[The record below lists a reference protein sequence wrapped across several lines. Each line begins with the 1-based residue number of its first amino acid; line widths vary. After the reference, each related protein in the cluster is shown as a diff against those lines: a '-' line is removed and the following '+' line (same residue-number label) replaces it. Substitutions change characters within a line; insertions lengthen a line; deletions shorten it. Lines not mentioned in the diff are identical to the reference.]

1 MTHAQTIY
9 GAVLLGLCFLG
20 GVLAGWPFAWRRGWD
35 ACEDELEAERAARQV
50 RQWRPPAV
58 HHERRALPAPRLA
71 VVAAFDTTGWRP
83 DETSWD
89 LPPVMDVEAEVRA
102 MIARTFTPELI
113 ELCERQP

>member
-1 MTHAQTIY
+1 MMTHAQTIY

-20 GVLAGWPFAWRRGWD
+20 GILAGWPLARRRGYREGREDGYYDGLED
-35 ACEDELEAERAARQV
+35 ARPR
-50 RQWRPPAV
+50 RPPV
-58 HHERRALPAPRLA
+58 IHHERRALPAPRLA